1 MQRAEKHRITNIRKQ
16 LAVIDRNRLIMN
28 ETWTLPLIHPAL
40 RASASDSQST
50 ILSNLSAIEIP
61 TRTRR
66 RPSLD
71 QQIIEQWKL
80 LVDQSKSH
88 EHMPWPIRKLL
99 IRRHFRRY
107 CTSTSDDRQ
116 APVIGVSMN
125 EDQEHLLP
133 LPHDCRHETHQ
144 RLNPYV
150 TYFHLPLADQAQS
163 RVDHIPLAKSKSDH
177 HIVQMDRSVARC

>member
-1 MQRAEKHRITNIRKQ
+1 MLRAEKHRLTNIRKQ
-16 LAVIDRNRLIMN
+16 LAVINRNRLIMN

-40 RASASDSQST
+40 HASASDSQST
-50 ILSNLSAIEIP
+50 ILSNLSAIELP
-61 TRTRR
+61 VRTRR

-107 CTSTSDDRQ
+107 CTTRSDERQ
-116 APVIGVSMN
+116 MFALDPSLN

-133 LPHDCRHETHQ
+133 PALDDRRQTHQ

-150 TYFHLPLADQAQS
+150 TYFHLPLGDHVQS
-163 RVDHIPLAKSKSDH
+163 RAEHLPLIKSKSDH
-177 HIVQMDRSVARC
+177 HIVQMDRSVAQC

>member
-1 MQRAEKHRITNIRKQ
+1 
-16 LAVIDRNRLIMN
+16 MN

-116 APVIGVSMN
+116 LSAMGPSAN

-133 LPHDCRHETHQ
+133 QQDHRCQTRQ

-150 TYFHLPLADQAQS
+150 TYFHLPLRDHFQS
-163 RVDHIPLAKSKSDH
+163 TVQSVPLIKSKSDH
-177 HIVQMDRSVARC
+177 HIVLMDRRVAQC